1 MGARQF
7 LLHGLLAGLV
17 AGSVAFGVASV
28 VGEPAVE
35 AAIALEEQAA
45 APSGGEHEHHHEGEP
60 SPQHGHADEA
70 HSHADTDEGHSHGDG
85 AAITRATQAGLGLA
99 TGTLASGLVLGGLL
113 GLVSATAM
121 GRLGGL
127 GPVASTAL
135 VGTVGAVAFT
145 LVPFWKYPA
154 TPPAAGDPATIDE
167 RTATYFGFVAI
178 SVLAAVAATWLGC
191 RLLRRSGGYVAC
203 ASAVAGY
210 AVVVGLAAAV
220 LPAADVGDFP
230 GQLLWEFRA
239 RALLVVVAMWGT
251 LVLVTTGLV
260 DRSWRALRAG
270 EERRAL
276 KASL

>member
-1 MGARQF
+1 VGARQF
-7 LLHGLLAGLV
+7 LLHGLLAGLI
-17 AGSVAFGVASV
+17 AGFVAFGVASV
-28 VGEPAVE
+28 AGEPAVD

-45 APSGGEHEHHHEGEP
+45 APSGGDHHHEDQRGD
-60 SPQHGHADEA
+60 QHGDEDA
-70 HSHADTDEGHSHGDG
+70 HEHEGHSHDDE
-85 AAITRATQAGLGLA
+85 AAVSRATQSGIGLA
-99 TGTLASGLVLGGLL
+99 TGTLASSLVLGGLL

-135 VGTVGAVAFT
+135 VGGIAAVAFT

-178 SVLAAVAATWLGC
+178 SVLAAVAATWLAS
-191 RLLRRSGGYVAC
+191 RLLHRGRSGYVAC
-203 ASAVAGY
+203 AA
-210 AVVVGLAAAV
+210 AVVGYVAAVGTAAAL

-260 DRSWRALRAG
+260 DRSWRAARAS

>member
-17 AGSVAFGVASV
+17 AGLVAFGVASV

-45 APSGGEHEHHHEGEP
+45 APSGEHDHDHTDEADAGHTHSHEESGD
-60 SPQHGHADEA
+60 ADEEA
-70 HSHADTDEGHSHGDG
+70 VVS
-85 AAITRATQAGLGLA
+85 RATQSGLGLA
-99 TGTLASGLVLGGLL
+99 VGTVASGLVLGGLL
-113 GLVSATAM
+113 GLVAAAAM

-135 VGTVGAVAFT
+135 VGGVAATAFA

-154 TPPAAGDPATIDE
+154 TPPAAGDPTTIDE
-167 RTATYFGFVAI
+167 RTATYFGFVAL
-178 SVLAAVAATWLGC
+178 SVLAALAAVWLAV
-191 RLLRRSGGYVAC
+191 RLLRSGRSGYAACAAAVVGYVA
-203 ASAVAGY
+203 
-210 AVVVGLAAAV
+210 VVGTAAAV

-239 RALLVVVAMWGT
+239 RALVVLVALWGT

-260 DRSWRALRAG
+260 DRSWRALLVS
-270 EERRAL
+270 EERRAF

>member
-7 LLHGLLAGLV
+7 LLLGLLAGLV
-17 AGSVAFGVASV
+17 AGLVAFGVASV

-45 APSGGEHEHHHEGEP
+45 APSGEHEHHHE
-60 SPQHGHADEA
+60 
-70 HSHADTDEGHSHGDG
+70 HSHDDDAVVS
-85 AAITRATQAGLGLA
+85 RATQSGVGLA
-99 TGTLASGLVLGGLL
+99 VGTLGSGLVLGGLL
-113 GLVSATAM
+113 GLVAAAAM

-135 VGTVGAVAFT
+135 VGGAGAVAFA

-154 TPPAAGDPATIDE
+154 TPPAAGDPATIGE
-167 RTATYFGFVAI
+167 RTATYFGFVAL
-178 SVLAAVAATWLGC
+178 SVLAALAATWLAV
-191 RLLRRSGGYVAC
+191 RLLRSGRSGYAACAAAVVGYVA
-203 ASAVAGY
+203 
-210 AVVVGLAAAV
+210 VVGTAAAV
-220 LPAADVGDFP
+220 LPAAEVDGFP

-239 RALLVVVAMWGT
+239 RALVVLVALWGT

-260 DRSWRALRAG
+260 DRSWRALLAS
-270 EERRAL
+270 EERRAF